1 MQIQSK
7 KENIIKGGVMDYYYI
22 FDYIDTKKVIKRIN
36 ILKKLSE
43 SELAIGHLLKNPKT
57 QELSL
62 EMKDHFFV
70 NAKKDNNNEL
80 LENTQQRAYNRQNET
95 IKSEIN
101 FTNGNA
107 FNYKNTYILFPI
119 KVELSNEITGFIDI
133 YLELLDSGICIL
145 NASFTVFGLSVQ
157 EFSINKWD
165 IKIEKAY
172 IPRFKKAKE
181 FLYYEE
187 KKDCNTLLEIID
199 SYIEM
204 VQLNLF
210 SYKYPY
216 NFFPTLSVADMTYS
230 PLNFK
235 NNTLQKESVQQN
247 TNYFKETRTYQE
259 SIYTLLNAPIIE
271 KYQIP
276 YNVGEINEKRS
287 RNVLDTFKLYAT
299 PNRIIYVTG
308 KDLFKKF
315 QKEEENEGEAYE
327 SSYISHRAYAN
338 FAVHK
343 MLLKEFTNMKYV
355 LSLNSSLKTKKIY
368 NLELAR
374 DYELRYES
382 NDIFFTHASAS
393 ELINYLYENC
403 ISKNKKI
410 ILEEAVERTNNLI
423 QLNKEKESRNF
434 NYIISLFTIIISGVF
449 SITGIEDIYIAFEI
463 YDKNITKQTYIIF
476 NFIVL
481 LLIILIFLRRELSLV
496 LYMIDSFRIKLYVG
510 LINIYTK
517 GKNFFFKVINK

>member
-1 MQIQSK
+1 MQTQSK
-7 KENIIKGGVMDYYYI
+7 KENIIKGGVIDYYYT
-22 FDYIDTKKVIKRIN
+22 FDYIDKKNIIKRIN

-43 SELAIGHLLKNPKT
+43 SELAIGHLLKNPNT
-57 QELSL
+57 QEVSL

-70 NAKKDNNNEL
+70 NAEKDNDNEL
-80 LENTQQRAYNRQNET
+80 LKDNQQRAYNRQLET
-95 IKSEIN
+95 IKSEIT
-101 FTNGNA
+101 FTNSDA

-119 KVELSNEITGFIDI
+119 KVELNNEITGFVDI
-133 YLELLDSGICIL
+133 YLELLDSGTCIL

-165 IKIEKAY
+165 INIDKAYTPKFEKA
-172 IPRFKKAKE
+172 KK

-187 KKDCNTLLEIID
+187 KKDCNTLFEIID

-204 VQLNLF
+204 IQLNLF

-216 NFFPTLSVADMTYS
+216 NFFQTLSLADMTYS
-230 PLNFK
+230 PRNFK
-235 NNTLQKESVQQN
+235 NSISQGEGFQKN
-247 TNYFKETRTYQE
+247 MNYLKETRTYQE
-259 SIYTLLNAPIIE
+259 SIYTLLNAPIVD

-308 KDLFKKF
+308 KDLFDRFK
-315 QKEEENEGEAYE
+315 KEEENEGDVYE
-327 SSYISHRAYAN
+327 NSYISHRAYAN

-355 LSLNSSLKTKKIY
+355 LSLNSTLKTKKIY

-374 DYELRYES
+374 DSELRYQS

-393 ELINYLYENC
+393 ELVNYLYEKC

-410 ILEEAVERTNNLI
+410 ILDEAVERTNNLI
-423 QLNKEKESRNF
+423 QLNKEKEARNF
-434 NYIISLFTIIISGVF
+434 NYIISIFTIVISVVF
-449 SITGIEDIYIAFEI
+449 SISGIKDVYKAFEI
-463 YDKNITKQTYIIF
+463 VDGNVIKKTYIIF
-476 NFIVL
+476 N
-481 LLIILIFLRRELSLV
+481 LIILILIIFIFLRKKISLI
-496 LYMIDSFRIKLYVG
+496 LQILESFLIKTYIG
-510 LINIYTK
+510 II
-517 GKNFFFKVINK
+517 NFFNKLKKLFKKIFK